1 MATTEQPQK
10 SVGSPQIRKE
20 DPELITGRSRFV
32 DDITVPGM
40 LWAHVVRS
48 PFAHARINGV
58 DVSKA
63 LAMEGC
69 VAAYSGADLA
79 IRVGGAPGLR
89 LAGHRRHQ
97 DERALA
103 PRQGQG
109 APRGRRRRRGG
120 GREPRPR
127 QGRRRAG
134 RGRLGAASGGDRPA
148 RGDGGWRPARAR
160 RLRHQRVERL
170 GVREGRLA
178 RPLQVVQALLRRP
191 RPREG
196 QAPLPA
202 EAPHPERHGA
212 ARRDRGAERGDGRVH
227 DVHGEPD
234 PPHRADH
241 PGHHLR
247 HRRGQAARRG
257 PGRGRRLRIEARHVR
272 RGVDLPGPGTE
283 AEPPDQVDGG
293 ALGGLRG
300 HDPRARPLHR
310 HGDGRDAGRCAQ
322 GCPRQRLVRRRRL
335 PPDRH
340 ARHPDALGL
349 ALRRPLRRRG
359 LRLRVH
365 QHLHPHHAH
374 RRLPRGGAPRGHV
387 RRRADDGPPGARAGD
402 RSGGAAAQELH
413 PDRPLPQLHHRER
426 PDGRTRAT
434 TPSPTTR

>member
-10 SVGSPQIRKE
+10 SVGTPQVRKE
-20 DPELITGRSRFV
+20 DPELITGRSRYV

-40 LWAHVVRS
+40 LWVHVVRS

-69 VAAYSGADLA
+69 VAAFSGADLA
-79 IRVGGAPGLR
+79 SEWAAPLVC
-89 LAGHRRHQ
+89 AWPVTDDIKMSEHWP
-97 DERALA
+97 A
-103 PRQGQG
+103 RQGQG

-120 GREPRPR
+120 GRDPRPR

-134 RGRLGAASGGDRPA
+134 RGRLGAAAGRDRPA
-148 RGDGGWRPARAR
+148 RRDGGRRPARAR

-170 GVREGRLA
+170 GLREGQLA
-178 RPLQVVQALLRRP
+178 RSPQVVQALLRRP
-191 RPREG
+191 RPRED

-202 EAPHPERHGA
+202 AAAHPERHGA
-212 ARRDRGAERGDGRVH
+212 ARGGRGAERGDGRVH
-227 DVHGEPD
+227 DVHRQPD
-234 PPHRADH
+234 PPHRADR

-247 HRRGQAARRG
+247 HRRGQAARGG

-272 RGVDLPGPGTE
+272 RGVDLPRPGAA

-310 HGDGRDAGRCAQ
+310 HGDGRHARRRPEGRARD
-322 GCPRQRLVRRRRL
+322 GLLRGRRL
-335 PPDRH
+335 PPDRDP
-340 ARHPDALGL
+340 RHPDALGL
-349 ALRRPLRRRG
+349 ALRGPLRRRG

-387 RRRADDGPPGARAGD
+387 RRRADDGPRWRASWGWIRPSCGARTT
-402 RSGGAAAQELH
+402 S
-413 PDRPLPQLHHRER
+413 RP
-426 PDGRTRAT
+426 TA
-434 TPSPTTR
+434 SPTSPSRAG